1 MRSALWA
8 VSLLALVSISCA
20 DGTDEMS
27 SDSPTAG
34 TTAGVGG
41 VGGGGQGGTAGT
53 PGPRCGD
60 GQIDT
65 NTEQCD
71 PPGATQLMCEDLG
84 MPGGPG
90 SMVAC
95 NNQCQLMTMMCGQAP
110 TAGAGGSGS
119 MGGNGG

>member
-1 MRSALWA
+1 
-8 VSLLALVSISCA
+8 VSFLALVSVSCA

-27 SDSPTAG
+27 SDMPMAG
-34 TTAGVGG
+34 TTAGGG
-41 VGGGGQGGTAGT
+41 GAGGGGGGGAGGT

-60 GQIDT
+60 GQIDM
-65 NTEQCD
+65 NIAIPEQCD

-95 NNQCQLMTMMCGQAP
+95 NAQCQLMTMLCGQAV